1 MNYKMGCPN
10 LQIINWKYGIQIK
23 IGQIPEYQFLSSAP
37 GVEGGVATTNNEGV
51 AATACKINRPL
62 RISA

>member
-1 MNYKMGCPN
+1 MS
-10 LQIINWKYGIQIK
+10 K

-51 AATACKINRPL
+51 AATAC
-62 RISA
+62 